1 TGYFQSLYVDPQFFY
16 PVGDGGGL
24 RKRVYNT
31 AYFWRIN
38 PLELRR
44 EAISDFLE
52 LESEAVRINEEMKH
66 G

>member
-1 TGYFQSLYVDPQFFY
+1 
-16 PVGDGGGL
+16 VGDGGGL

-44 EAISDFLE
+44 AAISDFLE

>member
-1 TGYFQSLYVDPQFFY
+1 
-16 PVGDGGGL
+16 
-24 RKRVYNT
+24 YNT

-44 EAISDFLE
+44 AAISDFLE